1 LGWNDAEGK
10 AGQMIDPEALSP
22 EKRDQILQGAAVV
35 FAQDGYE
42 GASMSR
48 IAREANV
55 SKGTLYNHFHGKADL
70 FSAHLEQACAR
81 YLNEVFD
88 PVEPADPLEV
98 TLAGI
103 GRRMMSMI
111 MTPERRSLYRM
122 VISEAESFPEL
133 ARAFYQSGPRAAVVA
148 MSDWVA
154 AEVRRGRLAVE
165 DTDFAAEQFF
175 ALCQT
180 RLAIRYRLYLQ
191 AEPDEAEIDEVV
203 RGAVTT
209 FLARYGAPA

>member
-1 LGWNDAEGK
+1 
-10 AGQMIDPEALSP
+10 MIDSDALSP
-22 EKRDQILQGAAVV
+22 EKRTQILQGAAVV

-55 SKGTLYNHFHGKADL
+55 SKGTLYNHFQGKADL

-81 YLNEVFD
+81 YVVEVFE
-88 PVEPADPLEV
+88 PVQGTDTLEA

-103 GRRMMSMI
+103 GRRMMAM
-111 MTPERRSLYRM
+111 MLTPERRSVYRM

-133 ARAFYQSGPRAAVVA
+133 ASAFYRSGPGAAVVA
-148 MSDWVA
+148 MSAWIGS
-154 AEVRRGRLAVE
+154 EVRRGRLAVE
-165 DTDFAAEQFF
+165 DIDFASEQFF

-180 RLAIRYRLYLQ
+180 RLAMRYRLYLQ
-191 AEPDEAEIDEVV
+191 AEPSEGEIDQIV
-203 RGAVTT
+203 RGAVST
-209 FLARYGAPA
+209 FLARYRAAA